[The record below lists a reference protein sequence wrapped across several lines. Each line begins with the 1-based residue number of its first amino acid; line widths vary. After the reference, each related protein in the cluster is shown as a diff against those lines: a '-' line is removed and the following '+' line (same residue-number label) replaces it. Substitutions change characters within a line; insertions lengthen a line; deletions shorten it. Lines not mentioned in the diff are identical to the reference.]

1 MATAL
6 LKPKSYLKVR
16 YSVPRRGL
24 VEYKVEADHPV
35 TTFVLDEEG
44 LSEFLGRSGDVYSYY
59 GGFPNRYEHRQELR
73 LPFRGWW
80 YLVIDNRHR
89 EPVAVHYEVSG

>member
-1 MATAL
+1 MPMAL
-6 LKPKSYLKVR
+6 IKPRGYLRIR

-24 VEYKVEADHPV
+24 IEYNVQADKPV
-35 TTFVLDEEG
+35 STYILDEQG
-44 LSEFLGRSGDVYSYY
+44 LSEFLGKGEDVYSYY
-59 GGFPNRYEHRQELR
+59 GGFPRRREHRQELR

-80 YLVIDNRHR
+80 YLVIDSDNK

>member
-1 MATAL
+1 MPMAL
-6 LKPKSYLKVR
+6 IKPRGYLRVR

-24 VEYKVEADHPV
+24 IEYYVQADKPV
-35 TTFVLDEEG
+35 NTYILDEQG
-44 LSEFLGRSGDVYSYY
+44 LSEFLGKGEDVYSYY
-59 GGFPNRYEHRQELR
+59 GGFHNRREHRQELR

-80 YLVIDNRHR
+80 YLVIDNENR

>member
-1 MATAL
+1 MPMAL
-6 LKPKSYLKVR
+6 IKPRGYLRVR

-24 VEYKVEADHPV
+24 IEYYVQADKPV
-35 TTFVLDEEG
+35 STYVLDEQG
-44 LSEFLGRSGDVYSYY
+44 LSGFLGKGEDVYSYY
-59 GGFPNRYEHRQELR
+59 GGFPSRREHRQELR

-80 YLVIDNRHR
+80 YLVIDNDNR